1 MPTNQQKKSHT
12 RLIIAST
19 LFCASIAA
27 SVLISYLS
35 HSSDSYW
42 VTSHPLAQGVQITSQ
57 DLSMRKAS
65 LGTAKSGYLSQS
77 SNPIGSV
84 TRRAYAQGELLHISG
99 LSANLEYARN
109 ESLSIS
115 IRAADIPPSVGI
127 GEMVSLYQ
135 VHDVRNGETPIAPQ
149 LVISPVFIKEIERKG
164 SNFGSEISVTISLN
178 RSDVTT
184 VLAATNSGRIV
195 VVSTNG

>member
-1 MPTNQQKKSHT
+1 MPTTQQKKSQT
-12 RLIIAST
+12 RLIIAVT
-19 LFCASIAA
+19 LFCASIGA

-42 VTSHPLAQGVQITSQ
+42 VTTHPIAEGVQITAQ
-57 DLSMRKAS
+57 DITLQKAS
-65 LGTAKSGYLSQS
+65 LVRINEGYLTQRT
-77 SNPIGSV
+77 NPIGAV
-84 TRRAYAQGELLHISG
+84 TRRAFAKGELIH
-99 LSANLEYARN
+99 LSSLSQDMEDARN
-109 ESLSIS
+109 ESMSLS
-115 IRAADIPPSVGI
+115 IRAADIPQSVGV

-135 VHDVRNGETPIAPQ
+135 VHDLRNGEAQIPPQ
-149 LVISPVFIKEIERKG
+149 LVLSPVFIKDIERKG
-164 SNFGSEISVTISLN
+164 NNFGSEISVTISLN